1 MRRHLTIVV
10 LVITFSTIAVGA
22 SAQDG
27 RVAGA
32 LNEPAILSAHVNEGE
47 GLLIIAGENLG
58 RWVGKVY
65 LADDRLDI
73 ERWEPWLIMAHLPY
87 PYDPGTYLVTV
98 TRGSGGLRDF
108 TATFPVTFGEEG
120 PPGPPGPQ
128 GPEGPQGPQGETGP
142 QGPVGPM
149 GPPGPA
155 GATSASFLG
164 EEHPDPLTFPDF
176 FNNIN
181 VYCVVGPY
189 AAGPNEVA
197 LMEAALSYGDSTTVS
212 GATTISYST
221 DGGATWIFCNGWVA
235 SASNVA
241 GGMSNMAMSCGMG
254 PGIFSAWA
262 LMQTSAAHVI
272 TWSRSWRVLSPI
284 KAPCRCKDGPARVMI
299 RGFPSRHLRTSSAR
313 INSRCHSRL

>member
-241 GGMSNMAMSCGMG
+241 GGMSNMAMSCGMSLTSG
-254 PGIFSAWA
+254 ATYHFGIRTRDFFGVGFDADLSGTCHH
-262 LMQTSAAHVI
+262 LVEIVEGSFTNQSTMQMQGRSGTSDDSWVPVAA
-272 TWSRSWRVLSPI
+272 P
-284 KAPCRCKDGPARVMI
+284 P
-299 RGFPSRHLRTSSAR
+299 
-313 INSRCHSRL
+313 N